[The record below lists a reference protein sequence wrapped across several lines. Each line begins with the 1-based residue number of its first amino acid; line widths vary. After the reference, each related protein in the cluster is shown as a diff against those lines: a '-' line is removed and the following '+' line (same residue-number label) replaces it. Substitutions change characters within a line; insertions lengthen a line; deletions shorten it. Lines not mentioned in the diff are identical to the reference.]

1 MKQGIWI
8 ERTHGDLPY
17 LVHAHTQNLDVCA
30 HVKSLSRAKMLRHV
44 LRTADREAQDNGLV
58 LPLVLIR

>member
-1 MKQGIWI
+1 
-8 ERTHGDLPY
+8 
-17 LVHAHTQNLDVCA
+17 
-30 HVKSLSRAKMLRHV
+30 VKSLSRAKMLRHV